1 MMCTGINACLK
12 GGKPVEE
19 DPYEIREDV
28 HGMSDGPRLGRLRA
42 LGQVPSGHE
51 EGAFDG
57 HRFIRVY

>member
-1 MMCTGINACLK
+1 MK